1 MHRSKACAQAH
12 EMKAKME
19 DMILHDKDVTIK
31 EMMEFNAVYDFCR
44 NMARGSVYIENAHDS
59 HEMKKTDHK
68 ETHRIT
74 KEMANKWLASMENDD
89 GSTGA
94 HWTIQETNKVAELC
108 NVKFEHIKD
117 YEWNVVMNMMYSDHY
132 HTAKSCNKQSDVV
145 FFGSLAK
152 EFLFDKDGKA
162 PSERLYFF
170 WKDVVKH

>member
-1 MHRSKACAQAH
+1 MHRAIELRDRAVNEVMDHVAEHPNCYENYS
-12 EMKAKME
+12 
-19 DMILHDKDVTIK
+19 DYMITCK
-31 EMMEFNAVYDFCR
+31 MMEGVLIMDNF
-44 NMARGSVYIENAHDS
+44 IEKYVCNDTPYAS
-59 HEMKKTDHK
+59 ELK
-68 ETHRIT
+68 ENVQCRIT
-74 KEMANKWLASMENDD
+74 KEMANKWLATMKNDD
-89 GSTGA
+89 GSDGA

-145 FFGSLAK
+145 FFGGLAK